1 MLTEYVFCALQ
12 GINEMKTTT
21 NEQMIKVVN
30 NLATYM
36 DFIALET
43 NSPAWPAIL
52 VQFDLFFRRLPG
64 ILPNPCDM
72 TSVLK
77 IMIAVLKVPGLT
89 SVKVNYFKKSI
100 KVNFFLKDV
109 SK

>member
-1 MLTEYVFCALQ
+1 
-12 GINEMKTTT
+12 MKTTT
-21 NEQMIKVVN
+21 NEQMMRVVN

-43 NSPAWPAIL
+43 NSPAWPTIL
-52 VQFDLFFRRLPG
+52 VQFDLFFRRLPA

-77 IMIAVLKVPGLT
+77 IMIAVLKIPGLT
-89 SVKVNYFKKSI
+89 SVKVHCFKNLI
-100 KVNFFLKDV
+100 KA
-109 SK
+109 